1 MTTLPAAVTFS
12 GTMRASLIADKEREL
27 REALEKDGVKTKAGA
42 EAMAAGYNPPWTP
55 AFLKTNE
62 VMLEV
67 TGY

>member
-1 MTTLPAAVTFS
+1 
-12 GTMRASLIADKEREL
+12 MRASLIADKEREL